1 VRNGA
6 APNGPQEHG
15 DAGRVGHQVQIHPL
29 YERSHQQKYFKA
41 KIFTSILISSEPTA
55 AMVVKIWIFGGPLTQ
70 SVTVANHI

>member
-15 DAGRVGHQVQIHPL
+15 DAGRVGDQVQTHRL